1 MGTAIGLAAEMFA
14 VLARVI
20 SKGLGGGMAI
30 QSLWGKLIPAYKSSS
45 KASQYASPY
54 SGADELYNNSHAE
67 GGQSM
72 VYRAPY
78 MSAAHNAF
86 CATLGVGKCPRSQDA
101 IAN

>member
-1 MGTAIGLAAEMFA
+1 MGTAIGLAAVMFA
-14 VLARVI
+14 VLARLI
-20 SKGLGGGMAI
+20 SKGLGGGLAI
-30 QSLWGKLIPAYKSSS
+30 QSLWGQKLIPAYKSSS

-86 CATLGVGKCPRSQDA
+86 CATLGSVVSLKPGCHCK
-101 IAN
+101 